1 MSDGSITVA
10 KGGSD
15 DSTQTNYACI
25 HSAKHVSDTCSG
37 EKRGANAVTSLVNV
51 NRRAII
57 IPLKLLARDE
67 FHGEEAE
74 TFLGWQNLHSLKST
88 TVTLDS
94 KVFR

>member
-1 MSDGSITVA
+1 MTTLKQIMLAFSVQSMLVTLA
-10 KGGSD
+10 
-15 DSTQTNYACI
+15 
-25 HSAKHVSDTCSG
+25 G
-37 EKRGANAVTSLVNV
+37 EKKREANAGTSIVNV
-51 NRRAII
+51 NRRTII

-74 TFLGWQNLHSLKST
+74 TFLGWQNLHCLKST